1 MSLAISNRKIWSIVM
16 KAKEAK
22 AALKKDLKA
31 DAGWASIRMIVLP
44 WTL

>member
-1 MSLAISNRKIWSIVM
+1 MSLAISNRKIWSTVI

-22 AALKKDLKA
+22 AALKKDLKV
-31 DAGWASIRMIVLP
+31 DAGWVSIRMILLP